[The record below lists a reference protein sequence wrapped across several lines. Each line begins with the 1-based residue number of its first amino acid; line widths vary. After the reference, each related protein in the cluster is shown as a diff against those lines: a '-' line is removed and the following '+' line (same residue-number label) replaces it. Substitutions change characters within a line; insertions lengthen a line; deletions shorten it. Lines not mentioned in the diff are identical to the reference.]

1 MARKQQQTESGAP
14 ELQERVVT
22 IKRVAKTVKGGR
34 RMQLTALVVVGDGQ
48 GNVGVGLGKS
58 KEVPTAI
65 SKGVEDAKK
74 NMFKVPITD
83 EGTVPHEVLGE
94 FGAGRV
100 LIKPAIRGTGVK
112 AGGPVRAVME
122 LAGVTDVITKSL
134 GTNNAMN
141 IVKATV
147 EGLKS
152 MQSPQQVA
160 ERRGVSVDYLWGRKD
175 NKAAQVDVTE
185 VVVEEA
191 E

>member
-1 MARKQQQTESGAP
+1 MARKQQQTEAGAP

-74 NMFKVPITD
+74 NMFHVPITE
-83 EGTVPHEVLGE
+83 EGTVPHEVMGE
-94 FGAGRV
+94 YGAGRV

-141 IVKATV
+141 IVKATA
-147 EGLKS
+147 EGLRN
-152 MQSPQQVA
+152 MQSPTQVA
-160 ERRGVSVDYLWGRKD
+160 HRRGVSVDYLWGKD
-175 NKAAQVDVTE
+175 DSPAGSK
-185 VVVEEA
+185 EA
-191 E
+191 

>member
-74 NMFKVPITD
+74 NMFKVPITE

-122 LAGVTDVITKSL
+122 LAGVSDVITKSL

-175 NKAAQVDVTE
+175 KKAAQVDVTE

>member
-1 MARKQQQTESGAP
+1 MARNTKQQEAGVP
-14 ELQERVVT
+14 ELQERVVS

-58 KEVPTAI
+58 KEVPLAI

-74 NMFKVPITD
+74 NMFKVSLTE

-94 FGAGRV
+94 YGAGRV

-112 AGGPVRAVME
+112 AGGPVRAIME

-141 IVKATV
+141 IVKATA
-147 EGLKS
+147 EGLKN
-152 MQSPQQVA
+152 MQNPEEVA
-160 ERRGVSVDYLWGRKD
+160 ERRGVSVDYIWGRKPQ
-175 NKAAQVDVTE
+175 AAS
-185 VVVEEA
+185 VEEA

>member
-1 MARKQQQTESGAP
+1 MPRKQQQQESSVP

-74 NMFKVPITD
+74 NMFKVALTP
-83 EGTVPHEVLGE
+83 EGTVPHEIMGVY
-94 FGAGRV
+94 GAGRV

-141 IVKATV
+141 IVKATA
-147 EGLKS
+147 EGLKN
-152 MQSPQQVA
+152 MENPEQVA
-160 ERRGVSVDYLWGRKD
+160 ERRGVSVDYIWGRKA
-175 NKAAQVDVTE
+175 KAAST
-185 VVVEEA
+185 EEA

>member
-1 MARKQQQTESGAP
+1 MARNNRQQETNVP
-14 ELQERVVT
+14 ELEERVVT

-74 NMFKVPITD
+74 NMFKVALTE
-83 EGTVPHEVLGE
+83 EGTVPHEIMGE
-94 FGAGRV
+94 YGAGRV

-141 IVKATV
+141 IVKATA
-147 EGLKS
+147 EGLKN
-152 MQSPQQVA
+152 MQSPEQVA
-160 ERRGVSVDYLWGRKD
+160 ERRGVSIDYIWGRKE
-175 NKAAQVDVTE
+175 KTAAAVDVTE
-185 VVVEEA
+185 TKVEEA

>member
-1 MARKQQQTESGAP
+1 MARRQQQQQEAGTP

-65 SKGVEDAKK
+65 AKGVEDAKK
-74 NMFKVPITD
+74 NMFKVSLTE

-94 FGAGRV
+94 YGAGRV

-112 AGGPVRAVME
+112 AGGPVRAIME

-141 IVKATV
+141 IVKATA

-152 MQSPQQVA
+152 MQNPDEVS
-160 ERRGVSVDYLWGRKD
+160 ERRGVSVDYIWGRKA
-175 NKAAQVDVTE
+175 KTAA
-185 VVVEEA
+185 VEEA
-191 E
+191 

>member
-1 MARKQQQTESGAP
+1 MPRNQKQQESNVP

-74 NMFKVPITD
+74 NMFHVALTP
-83 EGTVPHEVLGE
+83 EGTVPHDIMGE
-94 FGAGRV
+94 YGAGRV

-141 IVKATV
+141 IVKATA
-147 EGLKS
+147 EGLKN
-152 MQSPQQVA
+152 MQSPEQVA
-160 ERRGVSVDYLWGRKD
+160 ERRGVSVDYIWGRKE
-175 NKAAQVDVTE
+175 KTPAAVDVTE
-185 VVVEEA
+185 QA
-191 E
+191 

>member
-1 MARKQQQTESGAP
+1 MPRKQQQQESSVP

-74 NMFKVPITD
+74 NMFHVELTED
-83 EGTVPHEVLGE
+83 GTVPHDIMGE

-141 IVKATV
+141 IVKATA
-147 EGLKS
+147 EGLKN
-152 MQSPQQVA
+152 MQSPEEVA
-160 ERRGVSVDYLWGRKD
+160 ARRGVSVDYIWGRSEK
-175 NKAAQVDVTE
+175 KAAAVDATDKVK
-185 VVVEEA
+185 EA

>member
-1 MARKQQQTESGAP
+1 MPRKQQQQETGVP
-14 ELQERVVT
+14 ELQERVVS

-58 KEVPTAI
+58 REVPTAI

-74 NMFKVPITD
+74 NMFKVSLTP

-94 FGAGRV
+94 YGAGRV

-112 AGGPVRAVME
+112 AGGPVRAIME

-141 IVKATV
+141 IVKATA
-147 EGLKS
+147 EGLKL
-152 MQSPQQVA
+152 MQNPEEVA
-160 ERRGVSVDYLWGRKD
+160 ERRGVTVDYIWGRKP
-175 NKAAQVDVTE
+175 KAAST
-185 VVVEEA
+185 EEA